1 MYKIS
6 AGMTTNMRKSATD
19 WIAGHA
25 RELGL
30 DGIWIGEDIGIGQDV
45 FVLTAATLMQST
57 GVRVGNGI
65 IPITIH
71 NISTTARAAFSLYDL
86 AGERYAFGTGIGGLQ
101 DLKKQGIHVKKPVTE
116 LERGIHTLRS
126 LWTQE
131 TVSIDSQLFHLE
143 NYALGIKK
151 PVTIPV
157 FMGVRG
163 PQMLELAGQIADGV
177 IFSGPIEYLQSA
189 FEIVEDSA
197 SRHARDPEDIEKVV
211 WLPTIIQE
219 EQGTSH
225 LAKRVVALIA
235 SDMPSYVLEM
245 LDVNEEKLSQV
256 VDTVA
261 KKGPSAGAEYVH
273 EELIEAFAISG
284 TPQQIV
290 GQFDMLGELGATEII
305 LGPPYSKGW
314 RKRMRTVMDI
324 FAERREE

>member
-19 WIAGHA
+19 WIADHA
-25 RELGL
+25 CELGL
-30 DGIWIGEDIGIGQDV
+30 DGIWIGEDIGVGQDV

-57 GVRVGNGI
+57 RVRVCNGI
-65 IPITIH
+65 IPITVH
-71 NISTTARAAFSLYDL
+71 NISTTARATFSLYDL

-101 DLKKQGIHVKKPVTE
+101 DLKKRGINVKKPVTE

-126 LWTQE
+126 LWNQE
-131 TVSIDSQLFHLE
+131 RVSIDSQLFHLE
-143 NYALGIKK
+143 NYALGIKN

-177 IFSGPIEYLQSA
+177 IFSGPMEYLQSA
-189 FEIVEDSA
+189 FQIVEDSA
-197 SRHARDPEDIEKVV
+197 FKHGRDPEDIERVV

-219 EQGTSH
+219 KQGTSQ
-225 LAKRVVALIA
+225 LARRVVALVA

-245 LDVNEEKLSQV
+245 LDVKEERLSQV

-261 KKGPSAGAEYVH
+261 KKGASAGAEYVH

-284 TPQQIV
+284 TPEQV
-290 GQFDMLGELGATEII
+290 VKQFDMLGDMGATDII

-314 RKRMRTVMDI
+314 RDRMKTVLDI
-324 FAERREE
+324 FAERRED